1 MSKSATLMRLA
12 ASKKSAAGAE
22 NNFERW
28 IVQDLTK
35 TLLARMEACISSGS
49 VHEHWQIF

>member
-28 IVQDLTK
+28 IVPRLDKNTTSTNESMHQ
-35 TLLARMEACISSGS
+35 
-49 VHEHWQIF
+49 